1 MSIPRRDPSET
12 ATDASARPTSSALG
26 NVRRLLAFWDG
37 GNSVHVLKANGT
49 MSVGR
54 SRECDIRIDHQSV
67 SRVHLSLHLAPHI
80 AVEDLE
86 SANGTWL
93 NGVQLAPH
101 AVTPMRQGDILEA
114 GSVILLAQEGA
125 RHAPRSEADAKPSGM
140 DRVTRLVE
148 LVAKSTISVL
158 LLGETGVGKD
168 VTARA
173 IHTRSPRAAN
183 PFVSINCAALP
194 EALLESEL
202 FGHERGAFTGAVSAK
217 PGLLESAQGGT
228 VFLNEV
234 AELPLTVQAKLL
246 SALEAREVTRVGGVR
261 AREFDVRFIAAT
273 NQELEQRVE
282 RGEFRQDL
290 FFRLNGVTI
299 RIPPLRERLSELPA
313 LLETFVRESAL
324 QNGRRVTLSDSAY
337 QALFAHSW
345 PGNVRELR
353 SVIERAALLA
363 TTGVIEPEDLDL
375 LPSTIEKTA
384 APRSS
389 RRVDGSPLRQEM
401 VALERQRIE
410 EALRECD
417 GNQTRAAKLL
427 GMSRRTLVKR
437 LGEYSLTKKS
447 RRSD

>member
-1 MSIPRRDPSET
+1 
-12 ATDASARPTSSALG
+12 
-26 NVRRLLAFWDG
+26 
-37 GNSVHVLKANGT
+37 
-49 MSVGR
+49 
-54 SRECDIRIDHQSV
+54 
-67 SRVHLSLHLAPHI
+67 
-80 AVEDLE
+80 
-86 SANGTWL
+86 
-93 NGVQLAPH
+93 
-101 AVTPMRQGDILEA
+101 
-114 GSVILLAQEGA
+114 
-125 RHAPRSEADAKPSGM
+125 
-140 DRVTRLVE
+140 
-148 LVAKSTISVL
+148 
-158 LLGETGVGKD
+158 
-168 VTARA
+168 
-173 IHTRSPRAAN
+173 
-183 PFVSINCAALP
+183 
-194 EALLESEL
+194 
-202 FGHERGAFTGAVSAK
+202 
-217 PGLLESAQGGT
+217 

-234 AELPLTVQAKLL
+234 AELPLSVQAKLL

-299 RIPPLRERLSELPA
+299 RIPPLRERLSELPL

-324 QNGRRVTLSDSAY
+324 QNGRSVTLSDSAY

-375 LPSTIEKTA
+375 LPSTIERTA

-447 RRSD
+447 RRE